1 MNSNDAYCL
10 VMPLLSW
17 IRRETK
23 GRKVKG
29 KEVREEKKMRRKR
42 KVEEGEFKGA
52 RMEEDKRSCLPRTS
66 RKGRN

>member
-1 MNSNDAYCL
+1 
-10 VMPLLSW
+10 
-17 IRRETK
+17 
-23 GRKVKG
+23 
-29 KEVREEKKMRRKR
+29 MRRKR